1 MGFASLRYLNLPRA
15 LGGCRARACMRARAA
30 TLDDAFQPQDWGKG
44 GSHERTGQCSSHQG
58 KGGQGF
64 AKAERQVSSG
74 QRRGLLALHRY
85 PILKV
90 LRYNHGHGGRGG
102 GGPHSGGQRTEP
114 PPWDAKTLLEQANT
128 WNIVKRWPKVFLRGD
143 ELVFDYHVL
152 LREGVSDPQLKDF
165 LGVAFGS
172 IQHLLNW
179 LEGID
184 GSGEDLGLIPQLTR
198 A

>member
-1 MGFASLRYLNLPRA
+1 MSEHINAPLTRERVARVLQRLNAKFLQDSDGDFLLFIGTPFSRFFAITMVTVEEEGAVL
-15 LGGCRARACMRARAA
+15 
-30 TLDDAFQPQDWGKG
+30 TVG
-44 GSHERTGQCSSHQG
+44 GSVQN
-58 KGGQGF
+58 
-64 AKAERQVSSG
+64 
-74 QRRGLLALHRY
+74 L
-85 PILKV
+85 
-90 LRYNHGHGGRGG
+90 
-102 GGPHSGGQRTEP
+102 
-114 PPWDAKTLLEQANT
+114 PPWDAKTLLKQANT